1 VTFKNPP
8 ALLDPAGSGVLGA
21 VAERHAVPGHERL
34 RRDTG
39 PRAGALQHSGAGAT
53 ATGSQAAANLAAANL
68 AAATQKEIEMAK
80 LATSLV
86 TGGLS
91 RSRGSMC

>member
-1 VTFKNPP
+1 MPNGTLFQDMSGSAVTQ
-8 ALLDPAGSGVLGA
+8 ALALA
-21 VAERHAVPGHERL
+21 
-34 RRDTG
+34 
-39 PRAGALQHSGAGAT
+39 ALQHSGAGAT
-53 ATGSQAAANLAAANL
+53 ATGSQAAPNL
-68 AAATQKEIEMAK
+68 AAATQKEIEIAK

>member
-1 VTFKNPP
+1 MPNGTLFQDMSGSAVTQ
-8 ALLDPAGSGVLGA
+8 ALALA
-21 VAERHAVPGHERL
+21 
-34 RRDTG
+34 
-39 PRAGALQHSGAGAT
+39 ALQHSGAGAT
-53 ATGSQAAANLAAANL
+53 ATGSQAGPDL

-80 LATSLV
+80 LAASLV